1 MRFTLV
7 SLAALAMGCQSETG
21 LTRPLQPVV
30 DGIPGELETPFR
42 IDRITQVTIPKT
54 DVLFVVDNSCS
65 MEEEQVLLGTNF
77 PTFLDWFQGS
87 GLDYH
92 IGVVSTDMNDPLH
105 TGRLRSVNG
114 QRWVQDTTD
123 TPEAILGGMAIMG
136 TDGHYLEQGRAAA
149 YTAVEVLGDS
159 ENLGFIREDA
169 GLHIAVVSD
178 EDDESGGS
186 PVSRQEFVDY
196 MLGARPTRRMVSF
209 SSIVGPA
216 FGCEN
221 ALEPGSDYLA
231 ITHAVGGVEWSICT
245 ERWDGVLDQ
254 LGFTAVGLQREF
266 FLTDIPVVN
275 TLSVATEYEGVTIVY
290 EPETEWV
297 YDDRRNSITFLEH
310 MPEPGEVVV
319 VEYRLLSS
327 LQDDIVADLPD
338 LGG

>member
-1 MRFTLV
+1 MRATFFGLV
-7 SLAALAMGCQSETG
+7 VVLAAACQNETG
-21 LTRPLQPVV
+21 LSISQRPVV
-30 DGIPGELETPFR
+30 DGIPGDLETPFR
-42 IDRITQVTIPKT
+42 VDRITQVTIPKT

-77 PTFLDWFQGS
+77 PTFLEWFQGS

-114 QRWVQDTTD
+114 QRWVQETTD
-123 TPEAILGGMAIMG
+123 VPEAIFGGMAIMG
-136 TDGHYLEQGRAAA
+136 TSGHHIEQGRAAA
-149 YTAVEVLGDS
+149 YTAVEVHRDDA
-159 ENLGFIREDA
+159 NLGFIRQDA

-209 SSIVGPA
+209 SSIVGPS

-231 ITHAVGGVEWSICT
+231 ITQAVGGVEWSICT

-275 TLSVATEYEGVTIVY
+275 TLSVATEFEGVFIVY
-290 EPETEWV
+290 EPEEWT
-297 YDDRRNSITFLEH
+297 YDERRNSITFVDH
-310 MPEPGEVVV
+310 MPEPGEVVTI
-319 VEYRLLSS
+319 EYRLLAS
-327 LQDDIVADLPD
+327 LQNDIDADVPGVGD
-338 LGG
+338 